1 MQDQKD
7 NSLIDPMGD
16 CTQAILNL
24 VILGKATP
32 YLHNGAVNA
41 ENEETGQVNKLYL
54 IQGSPLMRGTESL
67 VKVLYILTSY
77 TKFDRK

>member
-41 ENEETGQVNKLYL
+41 ENEETGQVNKIYL
-54 IQGSPLMRGTESL
+54 I
-67 VKVLYILTSY
+67 
-77 TKFDRK
+77 